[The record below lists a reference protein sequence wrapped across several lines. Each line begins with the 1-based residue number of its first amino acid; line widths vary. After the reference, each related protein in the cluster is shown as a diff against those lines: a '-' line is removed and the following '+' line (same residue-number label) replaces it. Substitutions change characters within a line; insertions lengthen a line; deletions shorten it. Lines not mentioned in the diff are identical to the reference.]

1 MSQCLIYFV
10 KSMKGNIF
18 NIQVPVLLVI
28 TRIKIVMAT
37 MKNDYKNG
45 YFTNLMIMRD
55 FYDENVKRFTK
66 FNIRDLESMVLNPR
80 VPHK

>member
-10 KSMKGNIF
+10 KSMKGKIF
-18 NIQVPVLLVI
+18 NIQVPVLLII

-45 YFTNLMIMRD
+45 YFPNLIIMRD

-66 FNIRDLESMVLNPR
+66 FNIRALEYMVLNTR
-80 VPHK
+80 VHK